1 MRTIRAQGPRRHRR
15 GKGHAGDHTTSSI
28 RARARQTGGRGARR
42 TPKPAETAVPAL
54 TFRPRTE
61 ADDEYIVQLTE
72 EQLGEVHQQA
82 FAEPFP
88 REQFRQYIQSGA
100 PTTVVEHRG
109 KRIGYYSYLI
119 GPEGK
124 MHISA
129 LVIDRTEQSD
139 GVGTAVMEKLEQEA
153 AARGVHT
160 LEVFVQANNVRSVE
174 FTRKLGFHEVFRL
187 PPNTICFQK
196 RIGPAGAPP
205 RSGGQAHA
213 AQGPTQT

>member
-1 MRTIRAQGPRRHRR
+1 MRTMRAQGPRRRRR
-15 GKGHAGDHTTSSI
+15 GKGHAKDAPSA
-28 RARARQTGGRGARR
+28 RARARQTGGQGARR
-42 TPKPAETAVPAL
+42 TPKLAETAAPAL

-129 LVIDRTEQSD
+129 LVIDRSEQSD

-160 LEVFVQANNVRSVE
+160 LEVFVQANNARSVE
-174 FTRKLGFHEVFRL
+174 FTRKLGFNEVFRL

-196 RIGPAGAPP
+196 RIGSAAAPP
-205 RSGGQAHA
+205 RPGGLVGAT
-213 AQGPTQT
+213 PSPPPM